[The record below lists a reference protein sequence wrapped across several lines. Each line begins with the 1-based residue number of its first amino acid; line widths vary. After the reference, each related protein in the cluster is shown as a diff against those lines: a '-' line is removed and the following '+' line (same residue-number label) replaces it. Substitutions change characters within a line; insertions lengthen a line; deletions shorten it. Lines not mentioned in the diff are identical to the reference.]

1 MQTSVE
7 YARGIRLQVAKSCEM
22 LARSC
27 SVSAR
32 HSPLLAGKG
41 NLCTPQTTCFPMN
54 SQLKP
59 VESDSLFEQGREELT
74 ALVEQYARTVGTTR
88 TDWTAL
94 SFFRADSPS
103 DLTCALYEP
112 CLGVLLQG
120 NKHILMGDER
130 FEQENGHYLIS
141 SIDVPVSAQVIRA
154 SAKEPCLCLTLRL
167 DAVRIGEW
175 FSEVKLP
182 KPTAATARG
191 IALSVLNN
199 ELLDPLLRL
208 VRLLDSPRDLPLLAP
223 LIEREIIYRLL
234 TGEQGGRLAQIAA
247 AGSQG
252 QQIARAI
259 QWLKQHYN
267 RPLRIGDLASMVN
280 MSASSLHHHFRE
292 ITAMSPLQYQK
303 LLRLHEA
310 RRLLLTEG
318 CDVAT
323 AAHRVGYESPSQ
335 FSREYS
341 RQHGAPPLRDVT
353 RLRQAADQCNAV
365 DAP

>member
-1 MQTSVE
+1 MRSAAWMGLVD
-7 YARGIRLQVAKSCEM
+7 SCSM

-27 SVSAR
+27 SGVCG
-32 HSPLLAGKG
+32 HSPWFAGTG
-41 NLCTPQTTCFPMN
+41 NLYLPRDGLFIPMN

-59 VESDSLFEQGREELT
+59 IEAFPRLEPGREELT
-74 ALVEQYARTVGTTR
+74 ALVERYAPSEGLTPTVWPG
-88 TDWTAL
+88 L
-94 SFFRADSPS
+94 SVFRADSPS
-103 DLTCALYEP
+103 DRTCAMYEP

-120 NKHILMGDER
+120 SKHILLGDER
-130 FEQENGHYLIS
+130 LEQENGHYLIS
-141 SIDVPVSAQVIRA
+141 SIDVPVSAQVMRA
-154 SAKEPCLCLTLRL
+154 SPKEPCLCLTLRL
-167 DAVRIGEW
+167 DPVRISEW
-175 FSEVKLP
+175 LSEVKLS
-182 KPTAATARG
+182 KHAAATARG
-191 IALSVLNN
+191 LALSPLNN

-208 VRLLDSPRDLPLLAP
+208 VRLLDSPADLPLLAP

-234 TGEQGGRLAQIAA
+234 TGEQGARLAQIATS
-247 AGSQG
+247 GSQS

-259 QWLKQHYN
+259 QWLKQHYS
-267 RPLRIGDLASMVN
+267 RPLRIGDLANMVN
-280 MSASSLHHHFRE
+280 MSASSLHHHFRQ

-341 RQHGAPPLRDVT
+341 RQHGAPPLRDVN
-353 RLRQAADQCNAV
+353 RLRQVAGEVCAM
-365 DAP
+365 DAR